1 MEVNFYYKVVKF
13 MRITKI
19 EDQKKS
25 TQRCN
30 IYIDGEY
37 HSSIDKDI
45 LQELKLSEGMELNED
60 EFNQK
65 LEIIQYKSALRAAL
79 YILTRSAKTEKEI
92 KKRLK
97 EKQHPEKAINSA
109 LEYLKEIGYINDE
122 SYSESFIRSSKDVAG
137 ISKRTLYYKLAN
149 KGVDNVTI
157 QQKLEEAEIDDYASA
172 MKAAQKKAASIKGD
186 KRERASKL
194 LGFLYRKGYSMDVC
208 RKIITDLDLEEAEE

>member
-13 MRITKI
+13 MKITKI

-25 TQRCN
+25 TKRCN

-37 HSSIDKDI
+37 HSSVDKDTQ
-45 LQELKLSEGMELNED
+45 QELKLCEGMELNED

-97 EKQHPEKAINSA
+97 EKDHPEKAISLA

-122 SYSESFIRSSKDVAG
+122 SYTESFIRSSKDVTG
-137 ISKRTLYYKLAN
+137 TSKRTLYYKLAN
-149 KGVDNVTI
+149 KGVDNETI

-172 MKAAQKKAASIKGD
+172 MKAAQKKAGSIKGD

-194 LGFLYRKGYSMDVC
+194 FGFLYRKGYSMDVC
-208 RKIITDLDLEEAEE
+208 RKIIADLDLDES

>member
-1 MEVNFYYKVVKF
+1 MK
-13 MRITKI
+13 ITKI
-19 EDQKKS
+19 EVQKKNDK
-25 TQRCN
+25 RCS

-45 LQELKLSEGMELNED
+45 QEELKLCEGMELNEE

-79 YILTRSAKTEKEI
+79 YILARASKTENEI

-97 EKQHPEKAINSA
+97 EKQHPEKAIGLA

-122 SYSESFIRSSKDVAG
+122 SYTEGYIRSSKDVTG
-137 ISKRTLYYKLAN
+137 TSKRSLYYKLAN
-149 KGVDNVTI
+149 KGVDSEVI
-157 QQKLEEAEIDDYASA
+157 QQKLDEAEIDDYASA
-172 MKAAQKKAASIKGD
+172 MKAAQKKAASLKGD

-194 LGFLYRKGYSMDVC
+194 LSYLYRKGYGIDVC
-208 RKIITDLDLEEAEE
+208 KKIIDALDLDES

>member
-1 MEVNFYYKVVKF
+1 

-19 EDQKKS
+19 EDQKKNNK
-25 TQRCN
+25 RCN

-37 HSSIDKDI
+37 HSSIDKEI
-45 LQELKLSEGMELNED
+45 LEELKLCEGTELNAD

-79 YILTRSAKTEKEI
+79 YILTRSSKTEKEI

-97 EKQHPEKAINSA
+97 EKQHPEKAISLV
-109 LEYLKEIGYINDE
+109 LEYLREIGYVNDE
-122 SYSESFIRSSKDVAG
+122 SFTESFIRSAKDTTG
-137 ISKRTLYYKLAN
+137 TSKRTLYYKLAN
-149 KGVDNVTI
+149 KGVDNEII

-172 MKAAQKKAASIKGD
+172 LKAAQKKAASIKGD

-194 LGFLYRKGYSMDVC
+194 LSFLYRKGYSMDVC
-208 RKIITDLDLEEAEE
+208 RRVITDLDLEES